1 MSVDGEVV
9 EGRGSVD
16 ESALTG
22 EPRPVAKEPG
32 SRVTGGTV
40 AYEGAV
46 LVRATATGRSSTLA
60 GEGDQQGCE
69 EETGRQRN

>member
-1 MSVDGEVV
+1 MDGEVV
-9 EGRGSVD
+9 EGRCSMD

-60 GEGDQQGCE
+60 GVGQPA
-69 EETGRQRN
+69 RV